1 MPMVDID
8 WLRDHVEVPEGLTY
22 EQLAKDLVRV
32 GLEEEEIHQSQV
44 TGPIVVGYVV
54 DATPEPQKNGKVIN
68 WCHVDVGDR
77 YNDVDDQ
84 GNKVPRGIICGAPNM
99 RAGEKVVVTLP
110 GAVLPGDF
118 RIEPRKTYGHI
129 SDGMCASERELGLGD
144 SHDGIILLRD
154 YGFTPEEYEALK
166 PGDDAM
172 HLLHLDQPILEINV
186 TPDRGYAFSYR
197 GIAREFHNSTGA
209 EFTDPVGE
217 LNAHVPQIEEQAA
230 DTTHD
235 IDVIID
241 DENPIHGVVG
251 CDRFYARAV
260 HGYDAASKTP
270 NWMRRRLTRAGMRSL
285 TLPVDVTNYVMLD
298 LGQPMHAY
306 DLDKIEGPIVVRR
319 ARAGETLTT
328 LDGKDHDLDPEDLLI
343 TDSPNGEQGSR
354 ILGIAGVMGG
364 EYGEVTS
371 ETTNIL
377 LEAAH
382 FDPISVARSS
392 RRHKI
397 PSEAARRFERG
408 VDDQI
413 QPAAAQM
420 ACDLLEAYGSATASQ
435 SPRDVNNTKRRQPIV
450 FKASEV
456 KRIAGLDL
464 DLNDISAILTDIGCT
479 AAGGG
484 NGEFSVVPPSWRPD
498 LNEPCDLVEEVAR
511 IYGYDKIP
519 VHVPHA
525 PVEGHVGLTSDQL
538 HKRQVAD
545 ELAEYGMVETL
556 SYPFVGP
563 ADYKAFMIDP
573 DAVEPVSVE
582 IVNPL
587 ADWISRTSI

>member
-99 RAGEKVVVTLP
+99 KAGEKVVVTLP

-556 SYPFVGP
+556 SYPFVGLSL
-563 ADYKAFMIDP
+563 IH
-573 DAVEPVSVE
+573 
-582 IVNPL
+582 I
-587 ADWISRTSI
+587 